1 MREAAVGKLRSVDR
15 DIASE
20 RQVRLPLLAVVEGVL
35 MTGHGC
41 ERGGSYR

>member
-1 MREAAVGKLRSVDR
+1 MREAAEGKLRSVDR

-20 RQVRLPLLAVVEGVL
+20 RQVYLPLLAVVEGVL
-35 MTGHGC
+35 MIGHVC